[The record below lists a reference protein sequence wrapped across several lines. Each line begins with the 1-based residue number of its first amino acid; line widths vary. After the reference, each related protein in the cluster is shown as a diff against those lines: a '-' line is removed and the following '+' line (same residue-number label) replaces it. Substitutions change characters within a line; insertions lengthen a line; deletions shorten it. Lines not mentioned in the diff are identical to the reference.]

1 MNFNDIYH
9 KHHKMIHYLLKHYN
23 VKYNYDE
30 FYQLLLI
37 KLWQLSKNYNDN
49 SNVSLSSFL
58 YQRLN
63 FYLIDLFRKESLRPD
78 MVDVDISTS
87 PHLISTSIETSIFN
101 NNDITQLLNPREL
114 EWYNYFIQGYKQFEI
129 AELMHVS
136 VSSIK
141 NYKAS
146 SIKKL
151 NNYYVKGE

>member
-58 YQRLN
+58 
-63 FYLIDLFRKESLRPD
+63 
-78 MVDVDISTS
+78 
-87 PHLISTSIETSIFN
+87 
-101 NNDITQLLNPREL
+101 
-114 EWYNYFIQGYKQFEI
+114 
-129 AELMHVS
+129 
-136 VSSIK
+136 
-141 NYKAS
+141 
-146 SIKKL
+146 
-151 NNYYVKGE
+151 